1 MQRCAR
7 SSRISGPATVGHS
20 LDFEAAI
27 AIQAVAMSRKRL
39 PWFAMS
45 MTALAVLGA
54 GGIVFLFVY
63 AFQLA
68 APPAAAAL
76 DEGPPLPPLE
86 SRGRAVFRARGCIQC
101 HSVDGSRGIGPTL
114 SDFWGTERPL
124 ADGGRVLAD
133 EHHFRESLREPLAKV
148 AAGFRPS
155 MPSFGSSIAESDV
168 VALMAYVRSL
178 QSDPALAQI
187 GAAPPESTPAASE
200 PRQADDPRM
209 SDVR

>member
-1 MQRCAR
+1 AVRAVHDITKARKTRRSGSHVFLLADGAGVCRPPGRVSRSGGLSFLSCFLRLRAFVPRTGAPSMQRCTR

-45 MTALAVLGA
+45 MTALAVLGT

-101 HSVDGSRGIGPTL
+101 HSVDGSRR
-114 SDFWGTERPL
+114 SEERR
-124 ADGGRVLAD
+124 GG
-133 EHHFRESLREPLAKV
+133 
-148 AAGFRPS
+148 G
-155 MPSFGSSIAESDV
+155 G
-168 VALMAYVRSL
+168 
-178 QSDPALAQI
+178 
-187 GAAPPESTPAASE
+187 
-200 PRQADDPRM
+200 
-209 SDVR
+209 